1 MVEKHRKANVFL
13 ICITFITKGL
23 LKIQTSE
30 NRGHTFVLLSRR
42 GGGLLHFFAQRAI
55 FLRKTFRHVLLLSQ
69 FLIQCTVEFILL
81 SEIYVCCSRFWFRM
95 SSKLHFVRKCG
106 NHDKSRFFLILCRFL
121 DHFWIEIYFF

>member
-1 MVEKHRKANVFL
+1 MVEKHRKANAFL

-42 GGGLLHFFAQRAI
+42 GGLLHFFAQRAI
-55 FLRKTFRHVLLLSQ
+55 FFLRKTFRHVLLLSQ

-81 SEIYVCCSRFWFRM
+81 CKIYFCCSRF
-95 SSKLHFVRKCG
+95 
-106 NHDKSRFFLILCRFL
+106 
-121 DHFWIEIYFF
+121 